1 MKQPDLSIFDQNTVG
16 DSGFE
21 NVYIY
26 GKLNYDF
33 GSEDIALNSLN
44 VTGISSF
51 TGNVN
56 FTGDINLDE
65 ITCRNA
71 NVTGIATVGSALY
84 LNGALYDVNEETG
97 SSGMILQSTGS
108 GVDWIAA
115 NTTSVLN
122 AINVGTNVN
131 ASNSDQFVTFVEL
144 SSGNNPIRVDAGIKY
159 NPSTNTLTVGNIVG
173 DISGTTGGFLE
184 GMILMWAGSVANIPT
199 GWQLCN
205 GSGTT
210 TNGTSIPDLRNR
222 FVVGAHSDGA
232 NTAWDNLPPGATG
245 GETTGKITI
254 SQDQMPSHRHF
265 AVSNAQGGASRNNS
279 SVNANNQIRR
289 GTGASNL
296 YEGYNLASTNSAAVS
311 GRTSTTGNGDDIDIL
326 PPYYALAYIIKT

>member
-1 MKQPDLSIFDQNTVG
+1 MEKPDSSIFSQNTVG

-33 GSEDIALNSLN
+33 GSEDIVLNSLN

-51 TGNVN
+51 TGNVK
-56 FTGDINLDE
+56 FTGDIDLDE

-84 LNGALYDVNEETG
+84 INGKLHDVNGETG
-97 SSGMILQSTGS
+97 SAGMLLSSTGNS
-108 GVDWIAA
+108 VDWIAA

-122 AINVGTNVN
+122 AINVGVN
-131 ASNSDQFVTFVEL
+131 EDASNVDQFVTFVEL
-144 SSGNNPIRVDAGIKY
+144 SSGNHPNRVDAGLKY

-173 DISGTTGGFLE
+173 DISGTTGGFVE
-184 GMILMWAGSVANIPT
+184 GMIMMWAGSVATIPT

-222 FVVGAHSDGA
+222 FVLGAYSDGA
-232 NTAWDNLPPGATG
+232 SVAYPNVPPNQTG
-245 GETTGKITI
+245 GDSSITL
-254 SQDQMPSHRHF
+254 SEGQMPQHF
-265 AVSNAQGGASRNNS
+265 HHVVNS
-279 SVNANNQIRR
+279 SVGGTETRSSSNVNANNYIRK
-289 GTGASNL
+289 GGGNSNL
-296 YEGYNLASTNSAAVS
+296 YEGYNLIHTNTEANQGKSDRRGS
-311 GRTSTTGNGDDIDIL
+311 GSSIDIIN
-326 PPYYALAYIIKT
+326 PYYSLAYIIKT